1 MCNCAESKLHGV
13 SNNLRRHDCQ
23 YVALRN
29 SFIPAAEA
37 FANKRAP
44 RGDWTRVFIRKMD
57 DLVRDDQ
64 RKDHNKD
71 TDTEPADLLQV
82 LLRASGILSSPW
94 LFNRQ

>member
-1 MCNCAESKLHGV
+1 
-13 SNNLRRHDCQ
+13 
-23 YVALRN
+23 
-29 SFIPAAEA
+29 
-37 FANKRAP
+37 
-44 RGDWTRVFIRKMD
+44 MD